1 MLFTH
6 TSLLNILSPLC
17 PTTISHLNH
26 FNSLLTPGLAS
37 HPSWFSMHGS
47 LLNTGLTVLA
57 APVPIAS
64 QEVAIP
70 FEQAEA
76 RLAGRIRACHG
87 PYVAHWH
94 LYSSAVPDG
103 EQPPYSLVPGVRDS
117 PCIPVWEESVLAQ
130 SVFPV
135 PSHVPE
141 DPHSPPTP
149 RGQLEQCLPLSPR
162 EDRSISYLL
171 EPWALRFAHLS
182 SQTSV

>member
-1 MLFTH
+1 MVK
-6 TSLLNILSPLC
+6 SLKYRSNCSGCPCPHSQSLSPL
-17 PTTISHLNH
+17 SR
-26 FNSLLTPGLAS
+26 
-37 HPSWFSMHGS
+37 
-47 LLNTGLTVLA
+47 
-57 APVPIAS
+57 
-64 QEVAIP
+64 Q
-70 FEQAEA
+70 A

-87 PYVAHWH
+87 PYVARWH